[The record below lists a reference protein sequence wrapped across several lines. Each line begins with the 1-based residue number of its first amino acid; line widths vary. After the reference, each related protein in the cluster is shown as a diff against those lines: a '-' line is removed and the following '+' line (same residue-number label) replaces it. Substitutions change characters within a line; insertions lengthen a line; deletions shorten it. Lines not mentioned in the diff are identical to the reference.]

1 MTAMKTVSSFVAGLP
16 QLDVVTLSE
25 DWALATALEN
35 HWRLLADS
43 MGLRPSEWLDRQGD
57 RMYGAVIQ
65 LSTSFDLTNVMRE
78 DDAFDA
84 ETTFLSIR
92 KPHALSSTKF
102 VVDGVAKAEVRLL
115 TSFIKRQVA
124 GSNKKF
130 SKVRDIWTA
139 DDFAGELVDDL
150 LDQHHA
156 MKSEPDRG
164 EDAMV
169 YEANRIQDFNTADFM
184 YFKNYVRIA
193 KAAEWRAARA
203 AVAAGEPTHLN
214 ETRDCFFYGNVDD
227 GQNVTSKVFTDGET
241 YQTSHH
247 SDDGRRIF
255 LTRGVRKP
263 VEIAVR

>member
-1 MTAMKTVSSFVAGLP
+1 
-16 QLDVVTLSE
+16 
-25 DWALATALEN
+25 
-35 HWRLLADS
+35 
-43 MGLRPSEWLDRQGD
+43 
-57 RMYGAVIQ
+57 Q